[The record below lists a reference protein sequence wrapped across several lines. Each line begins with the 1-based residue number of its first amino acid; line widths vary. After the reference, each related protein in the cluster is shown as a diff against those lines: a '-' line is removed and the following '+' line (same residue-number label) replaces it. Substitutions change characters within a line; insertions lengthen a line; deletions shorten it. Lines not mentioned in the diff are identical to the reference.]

1 MRLTIFTIIF
11 TSLLTITGFADEVT
25 TLDSLLIEAL
35 EKNPEIRASKA
46 RWEASTKRPSQEG
59 SLPDPMIGISWQ
71 NVGFDQITLNED
83 PDSMLMFPFTQ
94 EFPFPGKLSLK
105 EGVAKQEA
113 DAQEQYYKAI
123 IRRVIADLREAYY
136 DWYAVTKSIEITKTN
151 KELTQK
157 FVKIAE
163 ARYEV
168 GMGIQQDVIRSQVE
182 VSKFIEQFE
191 ILEQQKGVLESK
203 ILSILNRPPENKLGI
218 PQNLERTPLA
228 YSAKE
233 LYKLTEDNAPLL
245 KVKANMIEREEESLK
260 LAKREYYPDFVI
272 GVSPGI
278 MGRDE
283 GGIQGVWEVELGVRV
298 PLYFWRK
305 QRYGVEEAALELKAA
320 REEFSSE
327 KQDLLFMINEN
338 YLAANTSGNLLT
350 LYKDGIIPQS
360 TLSLESAISGYQVGD
375 VDFLTLLDNLITLFN
390 FEIEYHR
397 QLSQYLKS
405 LARLEEITGVELM
418 K

>member
-1 MRLTIFTIIF
+1 MRLTILTIIF

-71 NVGFDQITLNED
+71 NVGFDQITLDED

-105 EGVAKQEA
+105 GSVAKREA

-136 DWYAVTKSIEITKTN
+136 DWYAVTKSIEITKRN
-151 KELTQK
+151 KELTQR

-182 VSKFIEQFE
+182 VSKFIEQLE
-191 ILEQQKGVLESK
+191 ILGQQKGVLESK
-203 ILSILNRPPENKLGI
+203 IIRILNRPPESKLGI
-218 PQNLERTPLA
+218 PESLEKTPLT
-228 YSAKE
+228 YTAKE
-233 LYKLTEDNAPLL
+233 LYNLTENNAPLL
-245 KVKANMIEREEESLK
+245 KMRENIIEKEEESLK

-272 GVSPGI
+272 GASPGI
-278 MGRDE
+278 MGMDD
-283 GGIQGVWEVELGVRV
+283 GGVQGVWEVELGVRV

-305 QRYGVEEAALELKAA
+305 QRYGVEEAALELRAA
-320 REEFSSE
+320 REDFSSE

-375 VDFLTLLDNLITLFN
+375 VDFLTLLNNLITLFN
-390 FEIEYHR
+390 FEIEYYR

>member
-46 RWEASTKRPSQEG
+46 RWKASTKRPSQEG

-105 EGVAKQEA
+105 QGVAKQEA

-136 DWYAVTKSIEITKTN
+136 DWYAVTKSIEITTRN
-151 KELTQK
+151 KELTQR

-182 VSKFIEQFE
+182 VSKFIEQLE

-203 ILSILNRPPENKLGI
+203 IIRILNRPPESKLGI
-218 PQNLERTPLA
+218 PESLEKTPLT
-228 YSAKE
+228 YTAKE
-233 LYKLTEDNAPLL
+233 LYNLTENNAPLL
-245 KVKANMIEREEESLK
+245 KMRENIVEKEEESLK

-272 GVSPGI
+272 GASPGI
-278 MGRDE
+278 MGRDG
-283 GGIQGVWEVELGVRV
+283 GGIQGVWEVELGLRV

-320 REEFSSE
+320 REDFSSE

-338 YLAANTSGNLLT
+338 YLAANTSGNLLA
-350 LYKDGIIPQS
+350 LYKEGIIPQS

-375 VDFLTLLDNLITLFN
+375 VDFLTLLNNLITLFN
-390 FEIEYHR
+390 FEIEYYR

-405 LARLEEITGVELM
+405 LARLEEITGVELI

>member
-46 RWEASTKRPSQEG
+46 RWKASTKRPSQEG

-136 DWYAVTKSIEITKTN
+136 DWYAVTKSIEITTRN
-151 KELTQK
+151 KELTQR

-182 VSKFIEQFE
+182 VSKFIEQLE

-203 ILSILNRPPENKLGI
+203 IIRILNRPPESKLGI
-218 PQNLERTPLA
+218 PESLEKTPLT
-228 YSAKE
+228 YTAKE
-233 LYKLTEDNAPLL
+233 LYNLTENNAPLL
-245 KVKANMIEREEESLK
+245 KMRENIVEKEEESLK

-272 GVSPGI
+272 GASPGI

-320 REEFSSE
+320 REDFSSE

-338 YLAANTSGNLLT
+338 YLAANTSGNLLA

-375 VDFLTLLDNLITLFN
+375 VDFLTLLNNLITLFN
-390 FEIEYHR
+390 FEIEYYR

-405 LARLEEITGVELM
+405 LARLEEITGVELI

>member
-35 EKNPEIRASKA
+35 EKNPGIRASKA

-59 SLPDPMIGISWQ
+59 SLPDPMIGIRWQ

-136 DWYAVTKSIEITKTN
+136 DWYAVTKSIEITTRN
-151 KELTQK
+151 KELTQR

-182 VSKFIEQFE
+182 VSKFIEQLE

-203 ILSILNRPPENKLGI
+203 IIRILNRPPESKLGI
-218 PQNLERTPLA
+218 PESLEKTPLT
-228 YSAKE
+228 YTAKE
-233 LYKLTEDNAPLL
+233 LYNLTENNAPLL
-245 KVKANMIEREEESLK
+245 KMRENIVEKEEESLK

-272 GVSPGI
+272 GASPGI
-278 MGRDE
+278 MGRDG
-283 GGIQGVWEVELGVRV
+283 GGIQGVWEVELGLRV

-320 REEFSSE
+320 REDFSSE

-350 LYKDGIIPQS
+350 LYKEGIIPQS

-375 VDFLTLLDNLITLFN
+375 VDFLTLLNNLITLFN
-390 FEIEYHR
+390 FEIEYYR

-405 LARLEEITGVELM
+405 LARLEEITGVELI